1 MEGRDHRLLRR
12 SLVERQTGHSDELA
26 RTPPLNIR
34 TASAV
39 DPFVPKGACDANA
52 LDRDGTSRDL
62 LVAAFMIL
70 ARNGCLS
77 LFAPSGVVAE
87 TLHPHAPADVKA
99 AVRAA
104 ATAPAP
110 RHLTAAQHIDRIR
123 VRAIMRGDGRPGKHD
138 ADASHLSEAAEAGCT
153 HFITQDGKILRR
165 RDTLRRALP
174 PCFAVQ
180 TLAEFMAGTTP
191 SRDGRGLS

>member
-1 MEGRDHRLLRR
+1 M
-12 SLVERQTGHSDELA
+12 
-26 RTPPLNIR
+26 
-34 TASAV
+34 ASAV
-39 DPFVPKGACDANA
+39 DACIPKVACDANA

-62 LVAAFMIL
+62 LVAAFMAL
-70 ARNGCLS
+70 VRNGGLS
-77 LFAPSGVVAE
+77 LFAPSGVIAE

-99 AVRAA
+99 AVLAA
-104 ATAPAP
+104 ATAAAAP
-110 RHLTAAQHIDRIR
+110 RHLTAAQQIDRIR

-174 PCFAVQ
+174 PGFAVQ

-191 SRDGRGLS
+191 FRDGLGLS